1 MLQQNGR
8 LSFTAAQKFK
18 ARMTL
23 YMPLFKA
30 CTTLRSLT
38 LLHAHLIVRGLQ
50 KDTLASTKLI
60 ESYSQIGSVHS
71 SRLIFDTFPN
81 PDSFMWGVLIKCH
94 VWNGLFQEAISVY
107 HDMLESLG
115 ELNEFIFPSV
125 LRACSAIN
133 DLRQGKKVHARI
145 LKSGFESDPVVETSL
160 LSLYGET
167 GCLYNARKV
176 FDAMSTRDVVSWS
189 SILSTYVHNGQA
201 SEGLEIFRK
210 MVRGV
215 EIDSVTML
223 SVAEACGE
231 LGLSRVG
238 KSSHGYVVRRNIG
251 SDHEA
256 LGSSLVAMYGKFGD
270 LCSAEKLFCNGV
282 YQSVSSWTAL
292 ISSYNQNGY
301 YLEALGTFIEML
313 ECKVEINSVT
323 LMNVVCSCT
332 RLGWLREGKSVH
344 GYVIRNNVDLDKDFL
359 RSSLIDLYANCGH
372 LRYGRQVFDATQDK
386 HVISWNILISG
397 YVRAQMADEA
407 LSLFLEMLIEGILPD
422 SFALASALSACGI
435 IGLSELGC
443 QIHCLIIKTNLQNEF
458 LENALIDMYSKCG
471 FINSSIRIFHDTQKG
486 SVITWNSMMCGFSQN
501 GYSKEA
507 LSLFDEMYAKCLD
520 MDEVTFLS
528 VIQACSNLGFIDKGK
543 WIHHKLII
551 FGVRKDM
558 YIDTALANMYAR
570 CGNLQMARR
579 VFDKMT
585 EQSIVSWSSMIGSYA
600 MHGHIDDCISVFNRM
615 VELGIKPNDITFM
628 NILSACSHAGYVEK
642 GKFYFNSMVN
652 DFGMTPNSE
661 HYACLVDLLSRAGDL
676 NGAYEVINSMP
687 FPADASVWGALV
699 NGCRI
704 HNRMD
709 FLKSIKKD
717 LVNMDADDSGYYT
730 LLSNVYAEGGK
741 WNEFTMV
748 KSKMRSRHLKKA
760 PGYSMIEIEPNS

>member
-1 MLQQNGR
+1 MKVSQLRTQLR
-8 LSFTAAQKFK
+8 LETASFSALPTHSAPTPA
-18 ARMTL
+18 
-23 YMPLFKA
+23 PLRRPQ
-30 CTTLRSLT
+30 T
-38 LLHAHLIVRGLQ
+38 RGLQ

-60 ESYSQIGSVHS
+60 ESYSQI
-71 SRLIFDTFPN
+71 
-81 PDSFMWGVLIKCH
+81 
-94 VWNGLFQEAISVY
+94 
-107 HDMLESLG
+107 
-115 ELNEFIFPSV
+115 
-125 LRACSAIN
+125 
-133 DLRQGKKVHARI
+133 GKKVHARI

-210 MVRGV
+210 MVREGV

-323 LMNVVCSCT
+323 LMNVV
-332 RLGWLREGKSVH
+332 
-344 GYVIRNNVDLDKDFL
+344 
-359 RSSLIDLYANCGH
+359 
-372 LRYGRQVFDATQDK
+372 FDATQNK

-435 IGLSELGC
+435 IGLSELG
-443 QIHCLIIKTNLQNEF
+443 
-458 LENALIDMYSKCG
+458 
-471 FINSSIRIFHDTQKG
+471 SIRIFHDTQKG

-543 WIHHKLII
+543 WIHHKLIT

-570 CGNLQMARR
+570 CGDLQMARR

-585 EQSIVSWSSMIGSYA
+585 ERSIVSWSSMIGSYA
-600 MHGHIDDCISVFNRM
+600 MHGHIDDCISVFYRM
-615 VELGIKPNDITFM
+615 VELGIKPNDVTFM
-628 NILSACSHAGYVEK
+628 NILLACSHAGYVEK

-652 DFGMTPNSE
+652 DFGVTPNSE
-661 HYACLVDLLSRAGDL
+661 HYACLVDLLSRVGDL

-687 FPADASVWGALV
+687 FSEDASVWGALV

-709 FLKSIKKD
+709 FLKRIKKD

-760 PGYSMIEIEPNS
+760 PGYSMIEIESIHRFGESTIPMQPIEVIML